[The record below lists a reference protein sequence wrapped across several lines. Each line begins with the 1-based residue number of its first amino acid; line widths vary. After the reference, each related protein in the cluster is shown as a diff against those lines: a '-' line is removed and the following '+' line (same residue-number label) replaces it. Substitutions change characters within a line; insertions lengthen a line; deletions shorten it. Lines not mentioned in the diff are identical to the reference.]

1 MQQLIEDERLN
12 EHEHIYTV
20 GSLKEEQVGCV
31 VVMPSST
38 LKYQLLPQT
47 TIFNSEMFAILKAME
62 QPNETNFSRI
72 IMTDSLSSLTE
83 LEKVFSSKNPIENK
97 ILNVLAEKGVSLKLI
112 WVPAHTGI
120 EGNQAADEAAKDA
133 LNQDILP
140 WTKATEM
147 DWKRWLKNA
156 ARKILE
162 NK

>member
-1 MQQLIEDERLN
+1 MDSYVLLNIDLQKVDMLTLRRQSPWMIDPEEQILTSLRCLPKGAGKEKIRAEMQQLIEDERLN

-72 IMTDSLSSLTE
+72 IMTDSLSSLTD

-112 WVPAHTGI
+112 
-120 EGNQAADEAAKDA
+120 
-133 LNQDILP
+133 
-140 WTKATEM
+140 
-147 DWKRWLKNA
+147 
-156 ARKILE
+156 
-162 NK
+162 